1 MNTKPLTLRRY
12 TSLPAL
18 IYLLQSKSLTLL
30 SPSSWDDGN
39 DKHCLEQYK
48 EKRGLSVLLAACFTD
63 APETYHH
70 WRVFA
75 GDSSGCCVV
84 FNREKL
90 LTRLRPLRGI
100 TFGEVDYRTLSRM
113 RSTTP
118 HIEHLP
124 FIKRSGYIDESE
136 FRVIYE
142 SSRRKITKKDIPI
155 SIEYI
160 EQIAFNPW
168 INRSLFSTAKR
179 LLQSIDGCQN
189 LANRIVQSTLTGN
202 AEWKEIIEDAD

>member
-1 MNTKPLTLRRY
+1 MNAKPLTLRRY
-12 TSLPAL
+12 TTLPAL

-63 APETYHH
+63 VPETYHH

-90 LTRLRPLRGI
+90 LSRLRPIRGI
-100 TFGEVDYRTLSRM
+100 TCGEVGYRTLARM
-113 RSTTP
+113 RNTTP
-118 HIEHLP
+118 LIEELP
-124 FIKRSGYIDESE
+124 FMKRSGYIDESE
-136 FRVIYE
+136 FRVVYE
-142 SSRRKITKKDIPI
+142 SSRGKATKKDIPI
-155 SIEYI
+155 SIELI

-168 INRSLFSTAKR
+168 INRSLFSTAKQ
-179 LLQSIDGCQN
+179 LLLSIDGCQN
-189 LANRIVQSTLTGN
+189 LEKRIVRSTLTGN
-202 AEWKEIIEDAD
+202 AEWKEIVEDAA